1 MQSATTVR
9 GRFQKFRPEDDVIV
23 LRRSIDLSFGIAVVI
38 LNIIEITII
47 CRLKRKKKIH
57 EILLLSLSVADFL
70 FGLSNSIVCIIFL
83 SDYRKR
89 EGLEITYTTY
99 FYFIA
104 TSILHLT
111 WITLDRLWAVHA
123 PMKHNINVTK
133 KRTIKLII
141 VTWIFTTI
149 VTSSFFIYDRRTE
162 SRGNKTV
169 NNNVTNATAKFK
181 RRSKGKESEY
191 KTIIQQACSIIILI
205 ADIVFIISYS
215 FIIYLLNKR
224 SNVAKSISAAARE
237 NQIKTT
243 ILCTFVASV
252 FVLFTF
258 PYATVS
264 LINGSANLWSNV
276 LLVSNS
282 AMNSIVYCF
291 RGKFSNYLKKRRQ
304 EKQKRSQGMSNKTA
318 LSTPVTTPQGTPTLT
333 NRLTQVKE
341 PIARCKQSTH
351 L

>member
-1 MQSATTVR
+1 
-9 GRFQKFRPEDDVIV
+9 
-23 LRRSIDLSFGIAVVI
+23 
-38 LNIIEITII
+38 
-47 CRLKRKKKIH
+47 
-57 EILLLSLSVADFL
+57 
-70 FGLSNSIVCIIFL
+70 
-83 SDYRKR
+83 
-89 EGLEITYTTY
+89 
-99 FYFIA
+99 
-104 TSILHLT
+104 
-111 WITLDRLWAVHA
+111 
-123 PMKHNINVTK
+123 MKHNINVTK

-149 VTSSFFIYDRRTE
+149 VASSLFIYDELTE
-162 SRGNKTV
+162 SHGKKTV
-169 NNNVTNATAKFK
+169 NTNVTHAMAKIM
-181 RRSKGKESEY
+181 RRPKGKASEY
-191 KTIIQQACSIIILI
+191 KRIIQQSCSIIILI

-264 LINGSANLWSNV
+264 LINGSANLWANV

-282 AMNSIVYCF
+282 GMNSIVYCF
-291 RGKFSNYLKKRRQ
+291 RGKYLSYLKKRRQ
-304 EKQKRSQGMSNKTA
+304 EKQKHSQGMSNTTP

-333 NRLTQVKE
+333 HRLTQVKE